1 VAIPALSKDEQPDPV
16 GDEPPQWGTF
26 GMGTC
31 GVAAYKPYIGAVR
44 PETRYAKSGD
54 VSVAYQVI
62 GEGSID
68 LVLVPGF
75 VSHVELAW
83 EEPNLARVLTTLAS
97 FSRLIIFDKRGTGMS
112 DPMTAAPSM
121 EARMDDIRAVMDA
134 VGSPCAALFGI
145 SDGGSLS
152 LLFALRHRDRTRA
165 LILYGSWARR
175 TAAPD
180 YPWGPTADQLEEMLA
195 GMDRAWATGEWWDR
209 VQRSPHD
216 DQRHQEWWARYLR
229 MGASPTMARDVMRMN
244 AQMDLRGVLPHIAVP
259 TLILHREHDSWI
271 DVGHG
276 RYLAEHIPGA
286 RYVEL
291 PGSDHRPWLDDTE
304 TILAELEVF
313 LLGSRRRTRRR
324 SSFGVAALSRRER
337 EVAAM
342 AARGATAP
350 DIAAHLFVS
359 TRTVETQLASIYTK
373 LGLHSRSE
381 LIQRARELSI

>member
-1 VAIPALSKDEQPDPV
+1 
-16 GDEPPQWGTF
+16 
-26 GMGTC
+26 MGTC

-83 EEPNLARVLTTLAS
+83 EEPNLARVLTRLAS

-134 VGSPCAALFGI
+134 VGTPSAALFGI
-145 SDGGSLS
+145 SEGGSLS
-152 LLFALRHRDRTRA
+152 LLFARRHRERTRA

-180 YPWGPTADQLEEMLA
+180 YPWGPTAEQLEEMLT

-209 VQRSPHD
+209 VRRSPQD
-216 DQRHQEWWARYLR
+216 DERHQQWWARYLR
-229 MGASPTMARDVMRMN
+229 MGASPTMARDVIRMN
-244 AQMDLRGVLPHIAVP
+244 AQMDLRGCCRTLMSRRSSCIASTTAGSTWATVATSP
-259 TLILHREHDSWI
+259 NTSPAPNMSSYQDPIIACGWTTPRPSWPSSRSSSS
-271 DVGHG
+271 VAGG
-276 RYLAEHIPGA
+276 APGDAA
-286 RYVEL
+286 RLEL
-291 PGSDHRPWLDDTE
+291 QLSAAANERLRPWLP
-304 TILAELEVF
+304 
-313 LLGSRRRTRRR
+313 
-324 SSFGVAALSRRER
+324 
-337 EVAAM
+337 
-342 AARGATAP
+342 AARR
-350 DIAAHLFVS
+350 H
-359 TRTVETQLASIYTK
+359 RTSPRTS
-373 LGLHSRSE
+373 S
-381 LIQRARELSI
+381 

>member
-1 VAIPALSKDEQPDPV
+1 
-16 GDEPPQWGTF
+16 
-26 GMGTC
+26 M
-31 GVAAYKPYIGAVR
+31 
-44 PETRYAKSGD
+44 YAKSGD

-83 EEPNLARVLTTLAS
+83 EEPNLARILTRLAA

-134 VGSPCAALFGI
+134 VGSQSAALFGI

-152 LLFALRHRDRTRA
+152 LLFARHHRDRTRA

-180 YPWGPTADQLEEMLA
+180 YPWGQTADHLEAMLA
-195 GMDRAWATGEWWDR
+195 GMESSWATGLWWDR
-209 VQRSPHD
+209 VQRSPQD
-216 DQRHQEWWARYLR
+216 DDRHQEWWARYLR

-244 AQMDLRGVLPHIAVP
+244 AQMDLREVLPDIDVP
-259 TLILHREHDSWI
+259 TLILHREHDPWI

-276 RYLAEHIPGA
+276 RYLAEHIPRA
-286 RYVEL
+286 KYVEL

-304 TILAELEVF
+304 TILVELELF

-324 SSFGVAALSRRER
+324 SAFGVASLSRRER
-337 EVAAM
+337 EVAVM

-359 TRTVETQLASIYTK
+359 ARTVETQLASIYAK
-373 LGLHSRSE
+373 LGVHSRSE
-381 LIQRARELSI
+381 LIQRAGELTI

>member
-1 VAIPALSKDEQPDPV
+1 MSRLSGGRLGWVPTGSLP
-16 GDEPPQWGTF
+16 T
-26 GMGTC
+26 
-31 GVAAYKPYIGAVR
+31 PYIGAVR

-152 LLFALRHRDRTRA
+152 LLFAQRHRDRTRA

-195 GMDRAWATGEWWDR
+195 GMDRAWATGEWWGS

-244 AQMDLRGVLPHIAVP
+244 SQMDLRGVLPHIAVP
-259 TLILHREHDSWI
+259 TLILHREHDSWV

-291 PGSDHRPWLDDTE
+291 PGSEHRPWLDDTE

-381 LIQRARELSI
+381 LIQRARELSL

>member
-1 VAIPALSKDEQPDPV
+1 
-16 GDEPPQWGTF
+16 
-26 GMGTC
+26 
-31 GVAAYKPYIGAVR
+31 VR
-44 PETRYAKSGD
+44 PQTRYAKSGD

-83 EEPNLARVLTTLAS
+83 EEPNLARVLTRLAS

-134 VGSPCAALFGI
+134 VGSPRAALFGI

-152 LLFALRHRDRTRA
+152 LLFALHHRDRTQA

-175 TAAPD
+175 TAGPD
-180 YPWGPTADQLEEMLA
+180 YPWGPSADQLETTLA
-195 GMDRAWATGEWWDR
+195 DMDSAWATGMWWDR
-209 VQRSPHD
+209 VRRSPQD
-216 DQRHQEWWARYLR
+216 DDRHQEWWARYLR
-229 MGASPTMARDVMRMN
+229 MGASPTMAREVMRMN
-244 AQMDLRGVLPHIAVP
+244 AQMDLRGVLPGIEVP
-259 TLILHREHDSWI
+259 TLILHRKSDSWI

-276 RYLAEHIPGA
+276 RYLAEHIPNA

-304 TILAELEVF
+304 TILTELEVF
-313 LLGSRRRTRRR
+313 LLGSRKRTRRR
-324 SSFGVAALSRRER
+324 STFGVAALSRRER

-342 AARGATAP
+342 ASRGAK
-350 DIAAHLFVS
+350 HNSRVS
-359 TRTVETQLASIYTK
+359 TRSSASTR
-373 LGLHSRSE
+373 GPN
-381 LIQRARELSI
+381 